1 MLSDVTQ
8 VNLYYSLESLGEDL
22 AYLGTPN
29 FFVIGNLVPNG
40 RDLIPKHTEEV
51 VPTIQYRCSSVVNKD
66 L

>member
-8 VNLYYSLESLGEDL
+8 LNFYYSLESLGEEL

-40 RDLIPKHTEEV
+40 RGLIPKHTKRGGA
-51 VPTIQYRCSSVVNKD
+51 YCSI
-66 L
+66 